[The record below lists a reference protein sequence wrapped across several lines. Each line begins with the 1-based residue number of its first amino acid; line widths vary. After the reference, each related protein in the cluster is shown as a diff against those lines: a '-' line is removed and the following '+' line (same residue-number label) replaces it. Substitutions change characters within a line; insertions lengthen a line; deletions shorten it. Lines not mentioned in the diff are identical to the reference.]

1 MVRRFGLALAVVVG
15 ALAVVAGCAPEPPRS
30 TAPTHPTGSTLPPL
44 NTVPP
49 TIAAPPATIVI
60 TTTIPPKK

>member
-1 MVRRFGLALAVVVG
+1 MVRRVALALAVSAG
-15 ALAVVAGCAPEPPRS
+15 AVVAMAGCAPVPPKS